1 MAFEFYIDRGGT
13 FTDIVAKGPD
23 GKIYVYKILSELADQ
38 SQDSAVLGIAAIIN
52 QVSRD
57 AQASQNQKNSS
68 NDQTTRKRQTEAY
81 QLLRVNTSDTS
92 IGQVRIGTTVATNAL
107 LERKGEALLLVT
119 NQGMKDAFK
128 IGYQNRAD
136 IFALEIIKPSPI
148 FAKVIEVPGRFSA
161 DGKEIQRFDSEQT
174 KALLQNARDCG
185 MKSIAIVFMHSY
197 KYAEHEEECATIAKE
212 LGFESISRS
221 SEINPLIKF
230 ISRGDTTLV
239 DGYLTPA
246 LKAYTDKL
254 YNDLLNLNL
263 HLSQNQPANLEQ
275 SSHLNQPQYP
285 GQPAKLKYSPEVRE
299 ETNCTANDLENCDKD
314 LQIQFMKSDGGL
326 TTKDFFR
333 GRDALISGP
342 AGGVVGAKKAAEAHG
357 ISNIVGFDMGGTSTD
372 VSYFQGEYERLFETI
387 IDGIRVRAP
396 MLAVHTVAAGGGSIL
411 SFDGARFLVGPRS
424 AAAQPGPACYGHGG
438 PATVTDANLL
448 LGRISLAH
456 FPQSFGA
463 DQQQPL
469 DIVASTNCFNALRK
483 KIEHSQAD
491 DTGVRSGHRSG
502 DRSAKISYDGR
513 PGHSRS
519 DQSDYRS
526 IEEIAWGFLTVAV
539 EKMAQAISKVS
550 TQKGHD
556 VSEATIVAFGGAGGQ
571 HACLIAE
578 RLGVRQVL
586 VSPLAGVLSAYGI
599 GTTTTTATVEQSV
612 RRELS
617 EALLDELP
625 IIIEKLCQAATLNL
639 HVRSDAA
646 TVLLDKQLFLRYQ
659 DSDTTIPVELEY
671 NLTQTTAKFHDRHR
685 KLFGFAFET
694 SCPILEEIRVTA
706 KSEPVKLLL
715 KSIQNV
721 KAVNLACETNS
732 TAVPPQ
738 ASKPTKEKPTE
749 HLLFSQGHW
758 HTTKVYVREMLT
770 AGEIIDGPALVA
782 EYTATTIIEPGWSA
796 EVLYDGSLL
805 LRQRKR
811 EKNSQE
817 EPNTILLAETEKA
830 DPVRLELFSNMF
842 MSIAEEMGITLQQVS
857 HSVNIKE
864 RLDFSCALFDS
875 TGRLIAN
882 APHIPVHLGSMGDS
896 VVSLIN
902 SRDGDL
908 GKRPIKVDDVYVL
921 NNPFNGG
928 THLPDITVISPV
940 FDDQQ
945 ERIFFVASRGH
956 HADIGGITP
965 GSMPPMSTNI
975 EEEGVLIDN
984 FLIVED
990 GEFNEAPFI
999 ELLKSSPYPPRN
1011 IRQNINDIKAQIAA
1025 NNKGIAA
1032 LKALVH
1038 KYGRQTVSNY
1048 MEHVRANAA
1057 LAIRNLLLDLEDGQA
1072 TSTMD
1077 DGSKIEVSIRINKEN
1092 RTAVID
1098 FSGTSAQTKNNL
1110 NTPLAVSRAAVLYV
1124 FRTLT
1129 RADIPLN
1136 DGCME
1141 PLELIIPKGSM
1152 LNPCEPAAVVAGNVE
1167 TSQII
1172 VDTLY
1177 RALKIMAASQG
1188 TMNNFTFG
1196 DNEKQY
1202 YETICGGSGAGRSFA
1217 GTDAIQTHMTNSRL
1231 TDPEI
1236 LESRFPVLLEEF
1248 SIRKNSGGSGK
1259 FKGGDGTVRRLRFLK
1274 PMSASILSN
1283 RRRIKPPGLNG
1294 GNDGECGANRIVR
1307 ASGKIEELGSTATI
1321 QLGYDDAIEIKTPGG
1336 GGFGHLD

>member
-1 MAFEFYIDRGGT
+1 MTFEFFIDRGGT

-23 GKIYVYKILSELADQ
+23 GKIYVYKILSELPNQ
-38 SQDSAVLGIAAIIN
+38 TQDSAVLGIAAIIR
-52 QVSRD
+52 QASRD
-57 AQASQNQKNSS
+57 QQTRSNQQPIA
-68 NDQTTRKRQTEAY
+68 DQSLSTFRTDA
-81 QLLRVNTSDTS
+81 N

-107 LERKGEALLLVT
+107 LERKGEPLLLVT

-128 IGYQNRAD
+128 IGYQNRTD

-148 FAKVIEVPGRFSA
+148 FAQVIEVPGRFSA
-161 DGKEIQRFDSEQT
+161 DGKEIQRLDFEQT
-174 KALLQNARDCG
+174 KTLLQRARDSG
-185 MKSIAIVFMHSY
+185 FKSIAIVFMHSY
-197 KYAEHEEECATIAKE
+197 KYTEHEDKCAAIAKE
-212 LGFESISRS
+212 LGFESISKS

-254 YNDLLNLNL
+254 YNELLSLNLQF
-263 HLSQNQPANLEQ
+263 SQGQLANLEHSQ
-275 SSHLNQPQYP
+275 EAIAETVNAASD
-285 GQPAKLKYSPEVRE
+285 LKDCRP
-299 ETNCTANDLENCDKD
+299 NM
-314 LQIQFMKSDGGL
+314 QIKFMKSDGGL

-342 AGGVVGAKKAAEAHG
+342 AGGVVGAKQAAEVHG
-357 ISNIVGFDMGGTSTD
+357 ISNIIGFDMGGTSTD
-372 VSYFQGEYERLFETI
+372 VCYFQGVYERLFETI

-411 SFDGARFLVGPRS
+411 SFDGARFLVGPQS
-424 AAAQPGPACYGHGG
+424 AGAQPGPACYGHGG
-438 PATVTDANLL
+438 PATVTDANLV
-448 LGRISLAH
+448 LGRISPAH
-456 FPQSFGA
+456 FPQTFGI
-463 DQQQPL
+463 DHQQPL
-469 DIVASTNCFNALRK
+469 DLVAATNRINALHQQIDHGQTEYK
-483 KIEHSQAD
+483 
-491 DTGVRSGHRSG
+491 
-502 DRSAKISYDGR
+502 
-513 PGHSRS
+513 
-519 DQSDYRS
+519 S
-526 IEEIAWGFLTVAV
+526 IEEIAWGYLTVAI

-556 VSEATIVAFGGAGGQ
+556 VSEATVVAFGGAGGQ

-578 RLGVRQVL
+578 RLGIKQVL
-586 VSPLAGVLSAYGI
+586 ISPLAGVLSAYGI
-599 GTTTTTATVEQSV
+599 GSTTTTATVEQSV
-612 RRELS
+612 RKDFTEV
-617 EALLDELP
+617 LLDELR
-625 IIIEKLCQAATLNL
+625 ISMKRLCQAATQKLQAQQETA
-639 HVRSDAA
+639 S
-646 TVLLDKQLFLRYQ
+646 VLLEQQLFLRYP
-659 DSDTTIPVELEY
+659 DSDTTIPIELNY
-671 NLTQTTAKFHDRHR
+671 NFKEATTNFHDRHK
-685 KLFGFAFET
+685 KLFGFAFEG

-706 KSEPVKLLL
+706 QSQPDTLTLNA
-715 KSIQNV
+715 IQNV
-721 KAVNLACETNS
+721 TAAKMSCDKASFTQPGQSSS
-732 TAVPPQ
+732 T
-738 ASKPTKEKPTE
+738 STEKGTE
-749 HLLFSQGHW
+749 HLLFSQGQW
-758 HTTKVYVREMLT
+758 HATKVHVRELLT
-770 AGEIIDGPALVA
+770 TGATIDGPAIVA

-796 EVLYDGSLL
+796 EVLHDGTLL
-805 LRQRKR
+805 LRRKAR
-811 EKNSQE
+811 ERNSQE
-817 EPNTILLAETEKA
+817 ESSKALLVNPEILVEPEILTKTELLAEAKNLEGAEKA
-830 DPVRLELFSNMF
+830 DPVKLELFSNMF

-875 TGRLIAN
+875 EGRLIAN

-908 GKRPIKVDDVYVL
+908 TKRPITVDDVYVL

-928 THLPDITVISPV
+928 THLPDITAISPV
-940 FDDQQ
+940 FDDQHD
-945 ERIFFVASRGH
+945 RLFFVASRGH

-975 EEEGVLIDN
+975 EEEGVLLDN

-990 GEFNEAPFI
+990 GEFNEGPFI
-999 ELLKSSPYPPRN
+999 ELLKSTPYPPRN

-1032 LKALVH
+1032 LKGLVN
-1038 KYGRQTVSNY
+1038 KYGRQTVADY

-1077 DGSKIEVSIRINKEN
+1077 DGSIITVSIQIDKQN

-1098 FSGTSAQTKNNL
+1098 FSGTSAQTQNNL

-1141 PLELIIPKGSM
+1141 PLELIIPTGSM
-1152 LNPCEPAAVVAGNVE
+1152 LNPREPAAVVAGNVE

-1177 RALKIMAASQG
+1177 RALNIMAASQG

-1236 LESRFPVLLEEF
+1236 LESRFPVILEEF
-1248 SIRKNSGGSGK
+1248 SIRKNSGGTGEY
-1259 FKGGDGTVRRLRFLK
+1259 KGGEGTVRRLRFLK

-1283 RRRIKPPGLNG
+1283 RRKIKPPGLNG
-1294 GNDGECGANRIVR
+1294 GNDGACGANRLVR
-1307 ASGKIEELGSTATI
+1307 ASGTIEELNSTATV
-1321 QLGYDDAIEIKTPGG
+1321 QVDCGDVIEIETPGG
-1336 GGFGHLD
+1336 GGYGHLDR

>member
-1 MAFEFYIDRGGT
+1 MAMTFEFYIDRGGT

-23 GKIYVYKILSELADQ
+23 GKIYVYKILSELPDQ
-38 SQDSAVLGIAAIIN
+38 NQDPAVLGISAVIN
-52 QVSRD
+52 QVNPNL
-57 AQASQNQKNSS
+57 QS
-68 NDQTTRKRQTEAY
+68 NH
-81 QLLRVNTSDTS
+81 N

-107 LERKGEALLLVT
+107 LERKGEPLLLVT

-136 IFALEIIKPSPI
+136 IFALEIVKPAPI
-148 FAKVIEVPGRFSA
+148 FAQVIEVPGRFSA
-161 DGKEIQRFDSEQT
+161 DGEEIQSFDSEQT
-174 KALLQNARDCG
+174 KALLQGARDCG
-185 MKSIAIVFMHSY
+185 IKSIAIVFMHSY
-197 KYAEHEEECATIAKE
+197 QYPQHEDKCAAIAKE
-212 LGFESISRS
+212 LGFESISKS
-221 SEINPLIKF
+221 SEVNPLIKF

-246 LKAYTDKL
+246 LKTYTDKL
-254 YNDLLNLNL
+254 SDQLLSLNL
-263 HLSQNQPANLEQ
+263 Q
-275 SSHLNQPQYP
+275 LNQQHSA
-285 GQPAKLKYSPEVRE
+285 GNA
-299 ETNCTANDLENCDKD
+299 D
-314 LQIQFMKSDGGL
+314 LQIKFMKSDGGL

-342 AGGVVGAKKAAEAHG
+342 AGGVVGAKKAAEVHG

-372 VSYFQGEYERLFETI
+372 VCYFQGEYERLFETI
-387 IDGIRVRAP
+387 IDGIRVRVP

-411 SFDGARFLVGPRS
+411 NFDGARFLVGPQS
-424 AAAQPGPACYGHGG
+424 AGAQPGPACYGHGG
-438 PATVTDANLL
+438 PATVTDANFL
-448 LGRISLAH
+448 LGRISQTH
-456 FPQSFGA
+456 FPQSFGI
-463 DQQQPL
+463 DHLQPL
-469 DIVASTNCFNALRK
+469 DLVATTSRFDDLRK
-483 KIEHSQAD
+483 QINHK
-491 DTGVRSGHRSG
+491 
-502 DRSAKISYDGR
+502 
-513 PGHSRS
+513 
-519 DQSDYRS
+519 S

-578 RLGVRQVL
+578 RLGVKQIL
-586 VSPLAGVLSAYGI
+586 ISPLAGVLSAYGI
-599 GTTTTTATVEQSV
+599 GATTTTATVEQSI
-612 RRELS
+612 RKEFTA
-617 EALLDELP
+617 ALLEELP
-625 IIIEKLCQAATLNL
+625 TAIEKLCRVATEKLQAQSAATNVVLNQ
-639 HVRSDAA
+639 
-646 TVLLDKQLFLRYQ
+646 QLFLRYQ
-659 DSDTTIPVELEY
+659 DSDTTIPIELNY
-671 NLTQTTAKFHDRHR
+671 NLEETTKKFHDRHK
-685 KLFGFAFET
+685 KLFGFAFERN
-694 SCPILEEIRVTA
+694 CLVLEEIRVTA
-706 KSEPVKLLL
+706 QSEPGNLSLN
-715 KSIQNV
+715 SIQNV
-721 KAVNLACETNS
+721 SAEIGYETPSSPQSKATD
-732 TAVPPQ
+732 
-738 ASKPTKEKPTE
+738 
-749 HLLFSQGHW
+749 HLLFSQGQW
-758 HTTKVYVREMLT
+758 HATKIHLRELLG
-770 AGEIIDGPALVA
+770 AGTKIYGPALVA

-796 EVLYDGSLL
+796 EVLHDGALL
-805 LRQRKR
+805 LRQTEGGQNCQKEDLEEAEHSAD
-811 EKNSQE
+811 EKE
-817 EPNTILLAETEKA
+817 A
-830 DPVRLELFSNMF
+830 DPIRLELFSNMF
-842 MSIAEEMGITLQQVS
+842 MSIAEEMGITLQQAS

-875 TGRLIAN
+875 SGRLIAN

-908 GKRPIKVDDVYVL
+908 SQRPIKANDVYVL

-928 THLPDITVISPV
+928 THLPDITIISPV

-945 ERIFFVASRGH
+945 ERLFFVASRGH

-965 GSMPPMSTNI
+965 GSMPPMSTTI
-975 EEEGVLIDN
+975 EEEGVLLDN

-990 GEFNEAPFI
+990 GEFNEASFI
-999 ELLKSSPYPPRN
+999 KLLNSALYPPRN

-1032 LKALVH
+1032 LKELVQ
-1038 KYGRQTVSNY
+1038 KYGRQTVSSY
-1048 MEHVRANAA
+1048 MDHVRANAA
-1057 LAIRNLLLDLEDGQA
+1057 LAIRNLLLDLKNGQA

-1077 DGSKIEVSIRINKEN
+1077 DGSQIEVSVRINKEN

-1129 RADIPLN
+1129 RANIPLN

-1152 LNPCEPAAVVAGNVE
+1152 LNPAEPAAVVAGNVE

-1177 RALKIMAASQG
+1177 RALNIMAASQG

-1202 YETICGGSGAGRSFA
+1202 YETICGGSGAGRNFA

-1248 SIRKNSGGSGK
+1248 SIRKNSGGTGR
-1259 FKGGDGTVRRLRFLK
+1259 FKGGDGTIRRLRFLK

-1283 RRRIKPPGLNG
+1283 RRTIKPPGLNG
-1294 GNDGECGANRIVR
+1294 GNDGECGANQIVR

-1321 QLGYDDAIEIKTPGG
+1321 QVECGDAIEIKTPGG
-1336 GGFGHLD
+1336 GGYGRNNCRS

>member
-1 MAFEFYIDRGGT
+1 MTFEFFIDRGGT

-23 GKIYVYKILSELADQ
+23 GKIYVYKILSELPNQ
-38 SQDSAVLGIAAIIN
+38 TQDSAVLGIAAIIRQASRDQ
-52 QVSRD
+52 QVSPSQLVSLAEQTWPNQQPLADRLL
-57 AQASQNQKNSS
+57 QAS
-68 NDQTTRKRQTEAY
+68 TT
-81 QLLRVNTSDTS
+81 DMS

-107 LERKGEALLLVT
+107 LERKGEPLLLVT

-148 FAKVIEVPGRFSA
+148 FAQVIEVPGRFSA
-161 DGKEIQRFDSEQT
+161 DGKEIQCFDFEQT
-174 KALLQNARDCG
+174 KTLLQGARDSG
-185 MKSIAIVFMHSY
+185 FKSIAIVFMHSY
-197 KYAEHEEECATIAKE
+197 KYTQHEDKCAAIAKE
-212 LGFESISRS
+212 LGFESISKS

-230 ISRGDTTLV
+230 VSRGDTTLV

-246 LKAYTDKL
+246 LKSYTDKL
-254 YNDLLNLNL
+254 YNELLSLNLQY
-263 HLSQNQPANLEQ
+263 SQGQLANLEHSQ
-275 SSHLNQPQYP
+275 ETFAETKNADTDNSDADNAES
-285 GQPAKLKYSPEVRE
+285 ALK
-299 ETNCTANDLENCDKD
+299 NCHPIM
-314 LQIQFMKSDGGL
+314 QIKFMKSDGGL

-357 ISNIVGFDMGGTSTD
+357 ISNIIGFDMGGTSTD
-372 VSYFQGEYERLFETI
+372 VCYFQGVYERLFETI

-411 SFDGARFLVGPRS
+411 SFDGARFLVGPQS
-424 AAAQPGPACYGHGG
+424 AGAQPGPACYGHGG
-438 PATVTDANLL
+438 PATVTDANLV
-448 LGRISLAH
+448 LGRISPAH
-456 FPQSFGA
+456 FPQTFGI
-463 DQQQPL
+463 DHQQPL
-469 DIVASTNCFNALRK
+469 DLVAASNRIDALHEQ
-483 KIEHSQAD
+483 IDHGQAEY
-491 DTGVRSGHRSG
+491 
-502 DRSAKISYDGR
+502 K
-513 PGHSRS
+513 
-519 DQSDYRS
+519 S
-526 IEEIAWGFLTVAV
+526 IEEIAWGYLIVAI

-556 VSEATIVAFGGAGGQ
+556 VSEATVVAFGGAGGQ

-578 RLGVRQVL
+578 RLGIKQVL
-586 VSPLAGVLSAYGI
+586 ISPLAGVLSAYGI
-599 GTTTTTATVEQSV
+599 GSTTTTATVEQSV
-612 RRELS
+612 RKELT
-617 EALLDELP
+617 EALLDELQ
-625 IIIEKLCQAATLNL
+625 IGMKKLCQVATQKLQAQQEAASVHLEQ
-639 HVRSDAA
+639 
-646 TVLLDKQLFLRYQ
+646 QLFLRYP
-659 DSDTTIPVELEY
+659 DSDTTLPIELNY
-671 NLTQTTAKFHDRHR
+671 NLKEATTNFHDRHK
-685 KLFGFAFET
+685 KLFGFAFES

-706 KSEPVKLLL
+706 QSEPATLKLNA
-715 KSIQNV
+715 IQNV
-721 KAVNLACETNS
+721 TAAKLSCDKAS
-732 TAVPPQ
+732 TTEPGQSSYTSA
-738 ASKPTKEKPTE
+738 EKVTE
-749 HLLFSQGHW
+749 HLLYSQGQW
-758 HTTKVYVREMLT
+758 HATKVHVRELLAT
-770 AGEIIDGPALVA
+770 GATIEGPAIIA

-796 EVLYDGSLL
+796 EVLHDGTLL
-805 LRQRKR
+805 LRRKPR
-811 EKNSQE
+811 EQNSQIASSKTVLAKPE
-817 EPNTILLAETEKA
+817 ILLETKNLAEAEKLEEEEEDAEKA

-864 RLDFSCALFDS
+864 RLDFSCALFDNE
-875 TGRLIAN
+875 GRLIAN

-908 GKRPIKVDDVYVL
+908 TKRPITADDVYVL

-928 THLPDITVISPV
+928 THLPDITAISPV

-945 ERIFFVASRGH
+945 KRLFFVASRGH

-975 EEEGVLIDN
+975 EEEGVLLDN
-984 FLIVED
+984 FLIVEA
-990 GEFNEAPFI
+990 GEFNEGPFI
-999 ELLKSSPYPPRN
+999 ELLKSTPYPPRN

-1032 LKALVH
+1032 LQELVH
-1038 KYGRQTVSNY
+1038 KYGRQTVASY
-1048 MEHVRANAA
+1048 MKHVRANAA
-1057 LAIRNLLLDLEDGQA
+1057 LAIRNLLLELEDGQA

-1077 DGSKIEVSIRINKEN
+1077 DGSIIKVSIRINKRS

-1098 FSGTSAQTKNNL
+1098 FSGTSAQTQNNL

-1141 PLELIIPKGSM
+1141 PLELIIPSGSM
-1152 LNPCEPAAVVAGNVE
+1152 LNPHEPAAVVAGNVE

-1177 RALKIMAASQG
+1177 RALNIMAASQG

-1196 DNEKQY
+1196 DDEKQY

-1248 SIRKNSGGSGK
+1248 SIRKNSGGTGE

-1274 PMSASILSN
+1274 TMSASILSN
-1283 RRRIKPPGLNG
+1283 RRKIKPPGLNG
-1294 GNDGECGANRIVR
+1294 GNDGACGANRLVR
-1307 ASGKIEELGSTATI
+1307 ASGAIEELDSTATV
-1321 QLGYDDAIEIKTPGG
+1321 QVDCGDAIEIETPGG
-1336 GGFGHLD
+1336 GGYGHLDK